1 MDFEEDSVKLRRKFN
16 EETRAN
22 RMIFYPAS
30 PKLSLH
36 SSNLLI
42 NFQKL
47 ESFPT
52 FRSEPPPPPFYLRH
66 SLSATILICRKL
78 HITSQSSGRFYL
90 FSSIC
95 SFRVILD
102 NFPTGRRKAKKE
114 KTNGG
119 DFVRKIRKAVPEED
133 NARSP

>member
-1 MDFEEDSVKLRRKFN
+1 MDFEEDSVKSPRKFN

-22 RMIFYPAS
+22 RMIFYPVS

-52 FRSEPPPPPFYLRH
+52 FRIEPPPIPPLLP
-66 SLSATILICRKL
+66 SLSFSIRNYSHLSETTYYESIFRTFLSFIFDL
-78 HITSQSSGRFYL
+78 FLSSDTR
-90 FSSIC
+90 
-95 SFRVILD
+95 
-102 NFPTGRRKAKKE
+102 
-114 KTNGG
+114 
-119 DFVRKIRKAVPEED
+119 
-133 NARSP
+133 

>member
-1 MDFEEDSVKLRRKFN
+1 MDFEEDSVKSPRKFN

-47 ESFPT
+47 GSFPT
-52 FRSEPPPPPFYLRH
+52 FRSEPPSPPI
-66 SLSATILICRKL
+66 LS
-78 HITSQSSGRFYL
+78 SSFCSYSHLSETTYYESMFRTFLSFL
-90 FSSIC
+90 FDLFLSS
-95 SFRVILD
+95 SILD

-119 DFVRKIRKAVPEED
+119 DFVRKIGKAVPEED